1 LNGSTAIPSARK
13 SGGTSVNTVILTKEI
28 ISSSKRHWRL
38 TRHWQTVH
46 IVEMNMNGARTK
58 GWVGHSDRDGS
69 HVQNMVKYR
78 LVTHEESDEFLRS
91 IQGQISSIS
100 KLE

>member
-1 LNGSTAIPSARK
+1 
-13 SGGTSVNTVILTKEI
+13 
-28 ISSSKRHWRL
+28 
-38 TRHWQTVH
+38 
-46 IVEMNMNGARTK
+46 MNMNGARTK
-58 GWVGHSDRDGS
+58 GWVGHLDRDGS